1 MALNRRNFLR
11 ATLAGAAVA
20 AGSSAFAACGGKAAS
35 TEGCP
40 AEKGSCPNSKAELK
54 ISFQEGIAPGAN
66 LNEKFD
72 LMEKLGVVGF
82 EPGGRGLKDRVKE
95 IKEADTYEELDH
107 VAKTLVDMLNVE
119 AMSQVRVSYGNII
132 HEIKDVSRS
141 YKEAKMALEVG
152 RIFNVEEETI
162 SYGKLGIGRLIY
174 QLPMSLCEM
183 FIKEIFGERN
193 IDLDD
198 ETMVTIQ
205 KFFENSLNISE
216 TARQL
221 YIHRNT
227 LVYRLER
234 LEKMIGLDI
243 RKFEDAMTF
252 KIAMMV
258 IAHMDYQN

>member
-95 IKEADTYEELDH
+95 IKEALNGRNIKVSAICAGFQGFILSTDPAIRKQCMDTMKEIIAAAGELGST
-107 VAKTLVDMLNVE
+107 VKNRLCLI
-119 AMSQVRVSYGNII
+119 RRKRG
-132 HEIKDVSRS
+132 
-141 YKEAKMALEVG
+141 
-152 RIFNVEEETI
+152 I
-162 SYGKLGIGRLIY
+162 SYANNSMKWVTLQKSTGL
-174 QLPMSLCEM
+174 QL
-183 FIKEIFGERN
+183 
-193 IDLDD
+193 
-198 ETMVTIQ
+198 
-205 KFFENSLNISE
+205 SLNRSTGKKHSIFV
-216 TARQL
+216 R
-221 YIHRNT
+221 
-227 LVYRLER
+227 
-234 LEKMIGLDI
+234 
-243 RKFEDAMTF
+243 
-252 KIAMMV
+252 
-258 IAHMDYQN
+258 

>member
-95 IKEADTYEELDH
+95 IKEALNGRNIKVSAICAGFQGFILSTDPAIRKQCMDTMKEIIAPAGELGSTG
-107 VAKTLVDMLNVE
+107 V
-119 AMSQVRVSYGNII
+119 II
-132 HEIKDVSRS
+132 VP
-141 YKEAKMALEVG
+141 A
-152 RIFNVEEETI
+152 FNGQNRLCLIRRKRGI
-162 SYGKLGIGRLIY
+162 SYANNSMKWVTSQKSTGL
-174 QLPMSLCEM
+174 QL
-183 FIKEIFGERN
+183 
-193 IDLDD
+193 
-198 ETMVTIQ
+198 
-205 KFFENSLNISE
+205 SLNRSTGKKHSIFV
-216 TARQL
+216 R
-221 YIHRNT
+221 
-227 LVYRLER
+227 
-234 LEKMIGLDI
+234 
-243 RKFEDAMTF
+243 
-252 KIAMMV
+252 
-258 IAHMDYQN
+258 

>member
-95 IKEADTYEELDH
+95 IKEALNGRNIKVSAICAGFQGFILSTDPAIRKQCMDT
-107 VAKTLVDMLNVE
+107 M
-119 AMSQVRVSYGNII
+119 
-132 HEIKDVSRS
+132 
-141 YKEAKMALEVG
+141 
-152 RIFNVEEETI
+152 
-162 SYGKLGIGRLIY
+162 
-174 QLPMSLCEM
+174 
-183 FIKEIFGERN
+183 KEIIAPAGE
-193 IDLDD
+193 LGS
-198 ETMVTIQ
+198 TL
-205 KFFENSLNISE
+205 SL
-216 TARQL
+216 
-221 YIHRNT
+221 IH
-227 LVYRLER
+227 
-234 LEKMIGLDI
+234 I
-243 RKFEDAMTF
+243 
-252 KIAMMV
+252 
-258 IAHMDYQN
+258 

>member
-95 IKEADTYEELDH
+95 IKEA
-107 VAKTLVDMLNVE
+107 LNGRNIKSHLLQMRGLKPLFKGAFE
-119 AMSQVRVSYGNII
+119 RV
-132 HEIKDVSRS
+132 
-141 YKEAKMALEVG
+141 
-152 RIFNVEEETI
+152 FNVASFTGTTFI
-162 SYGKLGIGRLIY
+162 IFFARRL
-174 QLPMSLCEM
+174 Q
-183 FIKEIFGERN
+183 
-193 IDLDD
+193 D
-198 ETMVTIQ
+198 
-205 KFFENSLNISE
+205 
-216 TARQL
+216 
-221 YIHRNT
+221 
-227 LVYRLER
+227 
-234 LEKMIGLDI
+234 
-243 RKFEDAMTF
+243 
-252 KIAMMV
+252 
-258 IAHMDYQN
+258 

>member
-95 IKEADTYEELDH
+95 IK
-107 VAKTLVDMLNVE
+107 
-119 AMSQVRVSYGNII
+119 
-132 HEIKDVSRS
+132 
-141 YKEAKMALEVG
+141 
-152 RIFNVEEETI
+152 
-162 SYGKLGIGRLIY
+162 IGR
-174 QLPMSLCEM
+174 
-183 FIKEIFGERN
+183 
-193 IDLDD
+193 
-198 ETMVTIQ
+198 
-205 KFFENSLNISE
+205 
-216 TARQL
+216 
-221 YIHRNT
+221 
-227 LVYRLER
+227 
-234 LEKMIGLDI
+234 
-243 RKFEDAMTF
+243 
-252 KIAMMV
+252 
-258 IAHMDYQN
+258 AHV

>member
-95 IKEADTYEELDH
+95 IKEA
-107 VAKTLVDMLNVE
+107 LN
-119 AMSQVRVSYGNII
+119 G
-132 HEIKDVSRS
+132 
-141 YKEAKMALEVG
+141 
-152 RIFNVEEETI
+152 
-162 SYGKLGIGRLIY
+162 
-174 QLPMSLCEM
+174 
-183 FIKEIFGERN
+183 RN
-193 IDLDD
+193 IKVSAICAGFQGFILSTDPQAVHGYD
-198 ETMVTIQ
+198 ERDHCSCRRTGFYGCDHRPGFQRSKTGYASYAGNAGFLVRTIQ
-205 KFFENSLNISE
+205 
-216 TARQL
+216 
-221 YIHRNT
+221 
-227 LVYRLER
+227 
-234 LEKMIGLDI
+234 
-243 RKFEDAMTF
+243 
-252 KIAMMV
+252 
-258 IAHMDYQN
+258 